1 MLLNLLLPEL
11 SFRQP
16 PPQSGTQI
24 LYFCK
29 FWNTNVILLQTCILQ
44 NLFDQIWNTN
54 IVILQICI
62 LHCRQ
67 NVFDQIWSK
76 NVIILQ
82 TSLRKCSLLESFKVK
97 QTSFLCFIWSMEG
110 SFESTG
116 MYGFLRRNKLI
127 RKMRRS
133 NSNLSERLDDPYC
146 YHLYH

>member
-1 MLLNLLLPEL
+1 MNDLSSCAFEPFAARALLSSAP
-11 SFRQP
+11 SP
-16 PPQSGTQI
+16 
-24 LYFCK
+24 
-29 FWNTNVILLQTCILQ
+29 
-44 NLFDQIWNTN
+44 IWNTN
-54 IVILQICI
+54 IIFLQTCIFHFVFLQICI

-82 TSLRKCSLLESFKVK
+82 TSFSKCFLLESLKVK

-133 NSNLSERLDDPYC
+133 NSNLSERLDDPCC
-146 YHLYH
+146 YHLYHWLVYIVKYFG